1 MKKLLLFGLLLLF
14 FTGCNQER
22 INVTKQ
28 PLPNLGDSVYSTKIV
43 VFALNNYTDIPSA
56 GRRAANLVAGIL
68 KTKGYIVYPYYD
80 LYKKLTIKDMQNI
93 AYRKGAPY
101 FIYGGVSEW
110 RYKVGIDG
118 DPAVSLQ
125 VTLYATKSLKAVWS
139 ATGSISNWGN
149 DSIGTSAQQL
159 INDMFEARSTF

>member
-1 MKKLLLFGLLLLF
+1 MKKFFFLGFLILFL
-14 FTGCNQER
+14 TGCNQER
-22 INVTKQ
+22 INVTNKA
-28 PLPNLGDSVYSTKIV
+28 LPSSGTRVM

-56 GRRAANLVAGIL
+56 GRRASNIIAGVL
-68 KTKGYIVYPYYD
+68 KAKGYDVYSYYD
-80 LYKKLTIKDMQNI
+80 TYKKLTIKDMQNI
-93 AYRKGAPY
+93 AYKHGFSY

-125 VTLYATKSLKAVWS
+125 FTLYATKSLVSMWS

-149 DSIGTSAQQL
+149 DSLGTSAQQL
-159 INDMFEARSTF
+159 INDMIESRPIF